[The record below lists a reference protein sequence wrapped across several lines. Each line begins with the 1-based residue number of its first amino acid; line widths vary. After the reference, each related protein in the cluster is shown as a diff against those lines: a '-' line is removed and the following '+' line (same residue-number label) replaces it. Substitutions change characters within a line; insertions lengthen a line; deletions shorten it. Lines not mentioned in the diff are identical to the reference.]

1 MTMKYFQLIKALFV
15 FVLFSSFVF
24 GQHEHEKE
32 TSWEVPEL
40 WDFHEVIYQLWHEAW
55 PDKDVD
61 MLKELLP
68 ELETGFAKV
77 KAVELPGILRDK
89 KPKWDELIKMMDKT
103 LESYKDA
110 IDKNDSES
118 LLKAAEDVH
127 ATFEKFVRTIRPV
140 LKEVDAFHQE
150 LYMLYHY
157 YLPDY
162 NIERIAEAA
171 EKLKEKSAEL
181 DKAELPKRLTK
192 KEKQF
197 NHARSELSSSVT
209 KLNDLVK
216 NKASEEKI
224 KEAIDKLHTNYQN
237 LEAVFD

>member
-1 MTMKYFQLIKALFV
+1 MRFFQLIKALLIV
-15 FVLFSSFVF
+15 LLFSSVIF
-24 GQHEHEKE
+24 GQHEHEQE

-55 PDKDVD
+55 PEKDVE

-68 ELETGFAKV
+68 ELEAGYAKV

-89 KPKWDELIKMMDKT
+89 KPKWNELIKEMDNT
-103 LESYKDA
+103 LDSYKDA
-110 IDKNDSES
+110 IKQNNSEA
-118 LLKAAEDVH
+118 LLKAAENVH
-127 ATFEKFVRTIRPV
+127 STFEKFVRTIRPV

-157 YLPDY
+157 YLPEY
-162 NIERIAEAA
+162 NL
-171 EKLKEKSAEL
+171 EKIKQSADTLKSKSADL
-181 DKAELPKRLTK
+181 DKATLPKRLAK

-197 NHARSELSSSVT
+197 NDARIALSSSAAQ
-209 KLNDLVK
+209 LNDLVK
-216 NKASEEKI
+216 SKATEEKI
-224 KEAIDKLHTNYQN
+224 KDAIDKLHTNYQN